1 MFQSVIREGRQN
13 DEIRKVA
20 KPFKRKR
27 FPFTYSEEDG
37 CGSIDFEYR
46 GVAYHVWEFFDDDI
60 WGAETN
66 VKNMGRHEDLF
77 GEYEREI
84 IDIVQ
89 TWN

>member
-1 MFQSVIREGRQN
+1 MMRLEKLQN
-13 DEIRKVA
+13 LLKEKG
-20 KPFKRKR
+20 

-77 GEYEREI
+77 GDYEKEI

>member
-1 MFQSVIREGRQN
+1 MGI
-13 DEIRKVA
+13 
-20 KPFKRKR
+20 
-27 FPFTYSEEDG
+27 
-37 CGSIDFEYR
+37 
-46 GVAYHVWEFFDDDI
+46 FDDDI